1 MVLYFRLLTADFASA
16 AVLISFGVVLGKAS
30 PFQLIIMALIEIVLF
45 VANEVLGRAVFGV
58 RHCVT
63 DMISQNKLY
72 GWKVFFIFH
81 IKTFYQ
87 HQNDRCHLLTED
99 K

>member
-58 RHCVT
+58 RHCLMDVIT
-63 DMISQNKLY
+63 QHRFY
-72 GWKVFFIFH
+72 HWKAFDFLH
-81 IKTFYQ
+81 
-87 HQNDRCHLLTED
+87 
-99 K
+99 

>member
-63 DMISQNKLY
+63 DMISKNKHYRL
-72 GWKVFFIFH
+72 KVFFYFSH
-81 IKTFYQ
+81 
-87 HQNDRCHLLTED
+87 
-99 K
+99 

>member
-63 DMISQNKLY
+63 DILSHHKPYHWQ
-72 GWKVFFIFH
+72 FF
-81 IKTFYQ
+81 
-87 HQNDRCHLLTED
+87 
-99 K
+99 

>member
-1 MVLYFRLLTADFASA
+1 MDELSDIIDLLLKYLNNMVFYFRLLTADFASA

-58 RHCVT
+58 RHSVT
-63 DMISQNKLY
+63 DIN
-72 GWKVFFIFH
+72 
-81 IKTFYQ
+81 
-87 HQNDRCHLLTED
+87 
-99 K
+99 